1 MYATHT
7 EPYNYQIYRKTL
19 YTCVCMCVCTQLCP
33 TLCDPMDCNLPDSSV
48 HGIFQA
54 RLLEWVAIS
63 SSRGFS
69 QLRDQTHVSYI
80 GRQILYQLHCMGS
93 PYIYMTVYKYICM
106 YICIYTRFMDHSL
119 VVAKGLV

>member
-1 MYATHT
+1 
-7 EPYNYQIYRKTL
+7 
-19 YTCVCMCVCTQLCP
+19 MCGCSQLGS

-69 QLRDQTHVSYI
+69 RLRDQTHVSYI
-80 GRQILYQLHCMGS
+80 GRQILYQLHHMGS
-93 PYIYMTVYKYICM
+93 PYIYMPVYKYICM
-106 YICIYTRFMDHSL
+106 YVRYICPLHGSHL

>member
-1 MYATHT
+1 
-7 EPYNYQIYRKTL
+7 
-19 YTCVCMCVCTQLCP
+19 MCVSTQLCP

-80 GRQILYQLHCMGS
+80 GRQILYQLHHMGS

-106 YICIYTRFMDHSL
+106 YVCIYTPFMDHSF